1 MSAAPAGLVDTHC
14 HLVLLAERAPVEAAL
29 AEAAA
34 AGVEQV
40 VSVGL
45 NVEDS
50 EDRKSTRLNSSHRS
64 LSRMPS
70 SA

>member
-14 HLVLLAERAPVEAAL
+14 HLVLLAERQPVEAAL

-45 NVEDS
+45 NVEDIRRGA
-50 EDRKSTRLNSSHRS
+50 DALLPGTG
-64 LSRMPS
+64 
-70 SA
+70 